1 MNLTLHWSLPLVFAS
16 VTGTVFA
23 VAKLLQSSDGRVDD
37 RIRNFHGGPAGQASG
52 ERTAAKTEEKG
63 PPSPWKLLLV
73 QVATYLQPR
82 KAENRGKLH
91 RELIEAGYYAPS
103 APMKFLLIQVAIAA
117 FLGMSLLWG
126 CQAFKLGSTDSLL
139 GFVIG
144 GCLGYL
150 LPGLWLRKRKKERLL
165 ILRRSLPDFL
175 DLTITCLQAG
185 MTIEATMQRVSRE
198 IEPAHP
204 LLAGELARVQH
215 EIEIGSTPDRALQN
229 FGERTDC
236 DTVRSIA
243 MVCAQSRKFGTK
255 LASALRTHADA
266 LRERREHDAEEQA
279 QKAAV
284 KILIPTLLCLFPCV
298 FVILAG
304 PAAIQIMDEFG
315 QTKQAAAAEPAPTSD
330 P

>member
-23 VAKLLQSSDGRVDD
+23 IAKLLQSSDGRVDD
-37 RIRNFHGGPAGQASG
+37 RIRSFQGGPAGQAG
-52 ERTAAKTEEKG
+52 ERTAARPEEKG
-63 PPSPWKLLLV
+63 PPSPWKMFLV
-73 QVATYLQPR
+73 QIATYLQPR
-82 KAENRGKLH
+82 KAEHRGKLH
-91 RELIEAGYYAPS
+91 RDLIEAGYYAPS

-117 FLGMSLLWG
+117 LLGMAGLWA
-126 CQAFKLGSTDSLL
+126 CQAFRFNSTDSLL

-150 LPGLWLRKRKKERLL
+150 LPGMWLRKRKKERLL
-165 ILRRSLPDFL
+165 ILRKSLPDFL
-175 DLTITCLQAG
+175 DLMITCLQAG
-185 MTIEATMQRVSRE
+185 MTIEATIQRVSRE
-198 IEPAHP
+198 IESAHP
-204 LLAGELARVQH
+204 LLASELGRVQH

-236 DTVRSIA
+236 ESVRSIA

-255 LASALRTHADA
+255 LATALRTHADA

-284 KILIPTLLCLFPCV
+284 KILIPTLVCLFPCV

-315 QTKQAAAAEPAPTSD
+315 NTKQAGSAETTQTSED
-330 P
+330 